1 MFKREREKSY
11 RVFFVVFCSWHWLS
25 GAKKRGFR
33 FYRRVTMRK
42 VFYSK
47 KSFMLAGLCM
57 LLLASCGG
65 KQETGGEQGSISPEP
80 KTEVSDGEQDTQE
93 GDGFFVK
100 GKAFGELPVVG
111 KEDDIYCNLPENV
124 LGWENEVL
132 FCPDPLYGI
141 LYYVDHGGDNMIHA
155 VYNGQ
160 SQVVVELPGKRLFCR
175 GGKLY
180 FLIETFYG
188 FKLEGALNGN
198 IVEYDPLTGD
208 VTILAK
214 EQFSSMVVYQDL
226 IYCRQ
231 DMQSHQGEEGMYGY
245 SPEWIYFFDTGSL
258 KELEKSQLDYILEPQ
273 RYGKYFMAKTLK
285 KQGDDS
291 NVRSVVGRE
300 LRTWDGERG
309 TVWEGLNIGSSFYIK
324 EDSLCWLDG
333 CDLHVYNLVS
343 GQDQVNT
350 LGSDDTG
357 NFIVFDGQYYDSN
370 FWIAGL
376 EDGKIRECGS
386 KDTGMKFIKEF
397 YTDGKDIYVLIG
409 RSNADQKAVV
419 RRLEVGRLFEEVNPL
434 GGSEMKTELLFYPLG
449 E

>member
-1 MFKREREKSY
+1 M
-11 RVFFVVFCSWHWLS
+11 
-25 GAKKRGFR
+25 
-33 FYRRVTMRK
+33 
-42 VFYSK
+42 
-47 KSFMLAGLCM
+47 
-57 LLLASCGG
+57 
-65 KQETGGEQGSISPEP
+65 
-80 KTEVSDGEQDTQE
+80 
-93 GDGFFVK
+93 K

-214 EQFSSMVVYQDL
+214 EQFNSMVVYQDL

-245 SPEWIYFFDTGSL
+245 SPCAVSPNASLTATPTVCEPKSSPSIRISCLHIYLFFAAIRT
-258 KELEKSQLDYILEPQ
+258 
-273 RYGKYFMAKTLK
+273 
-285 KQGDDS
+285 
-291 NVRSVVGRE
+291 N
-300 LRTWDGERG
+300 LRR
-309 TVWEGLNIGSSFYIK
+309 IFPK
-324 EDSLCWLDG
+324 
-333 CDLHVYNLVS
+333 
-343 GQDQVNT
+343 
-350 LGSDDTG
+350 
-357 NFIVFDGQYYDSN
+357 
-370 FWIAGL
+370 
-376 EDGKIRECGS
+376 
-386 KDTGMKFIKEF
+386 
-397 YTDGKDIYVLIG
+397 
-409 RSNADQKAVV
+409 
-419 RRLEVGRLFEEVNPL
+419 
-434 GGSEMKTELLFYPLG
+434 
-449 E
+449 